1 MSDELEYYHVNFMIT
16 DQDNKISTANLYY
29 SLFYAVVLSLI
40 YPKMTSAVDLCL
52 CKLLP
57 FLVFFNSHL
66 FKYSAA
72 EDAFLLSELGP
83 DIRLEV
89 HLTKATSEV

>member
-1 MSDELEYYHVNFMIT
+1 
-16 DQDNKISTANLYY
+16 
-29 SLFYAVVLSLI
+29 
-40 YPKMTSAVDLCL
+40 MTSALDLCL
-52 CKLLP
+52 CKLLL
-57 FLVFFNSHL
+57 FLVFINSHL

>member
-40 YPKMTSAVDLCL
+40 YQK
-52 CKLLP
+52 
-57 FLVFFNSHL
+57 
-66 FKYSAA
+66 
-72 EDAFLLSELGP
+72 
-83 DIRLEV
+83 
-89 HLTKATSEV
+89 